1 MVNYEKELR
10 IGADVKR
17 KGKMEKVIKFV
28 KRIKKIHEK
37 AGAVLRKI

>member
-1 MVNYEKELR
+1 MVNYGKKLR

-17 KGKMEKVIKFV
+17 KGKVEKVIKFV
-28 KRIKKIHEK
+28 KRIKKIYEK